1 MSNLRKIKQRTK
13 RRQLRT
19 RRKVKNSLLPRI
31 SVFRSLNHI
40 YAQLIDDQKQATLV
54 SCSSFLLKDLKG
66 TKTEKAKAVG
76 AELARLALEK
86 GIKKACFDRGRCL
99 YHGRVKALSEGISE
113 GGLSV

>member
-1 MSNLRKIKQRTK
+1 MSFKLNKTRGESRTG
-13 RRQLRT
+13 
-19 RRKVKNSLLPRI
+19 
-31 SVFRSLNHI
+31 
-40 YAQLIDDQKQATLV
+40 
-54 SCSSFLLKDLKG
+54 FLL